1 MNPLLVARNCTPRL
15 LGLVSFA
22 STEPVGAPFCQMLH
36 GHCGPAVV
44 KLQENGLL
52 IGVPELF
59 CAPDTVA
66 VYVVLDASAFVGVNV
81 ATVLPLLKAT
91 VPATAFALESTT

>member
-1 MNPLLVARNCTPRL
+1 MNPAAA
-15 LGLVSFA
+15 GLELQAQVHRAGVGRVHRTRSA
-22 STEPVGAPFCQMLH
+22 SAFCQMLH

-52 IGVPELF
+52 IGVPEVF

-66 VYVVLDASAFVGVNV
+66 V
-81 ATVLPLLKAT
+81 
-91 VPATAFALESTT
+91 

>member
-1 MNPLLVARNCTPRL
+1 
-15 LGLVSFA
+15 
-22 STEPVGAPFCQMLH
+22 MLH
-36 GHCGPAVV
+36 GHWGPAVV

-66 VYVVLDASAFVGVNV
+66 V
-81 ATVLPLLKAT
+81 
-91 VPATAFALESTT
+91 